1 MSEEKVLFT
10 GEKLKELRKKHGLTQ
25 KQVAKGL
32 DVSQAKIS
40 EWETGRYQSISK
52 AYQKLLEQFFAK
64 YKK

>member
-1 MSEEKVLFT
+1 MSEEKEQFT
-10 GEKLKELRKKHGLTQ
+10 GAKLKELRKKHGLTQ

>member
-1 MSEEKVLFT
+1 MSQEKDPFT
-10 GEKLKELRKKHGLTQ
+10 GEKLKELRKKYGLKQ